1 MSDTRNANMEK
12 RRRRIIAEA
21 HTMLAEGGFERL
33 NLRDLATAADV
44 TVPTVYNLI
53 GNKEALLK
61 ALTLG
66 SMETYENELAGQL
79 PCPAAD
85 LPGIMADVFSGMIS
99 RQGAYF
105 RATVL
110 ANERLE
116 AQREKPGDFGFRRDE
131 VRKILKTLF
140 QQSRD
145 EGLLKGEIDHR
156 LLIDQ
161 AVVIQ
166 EVALR
171 DWAHRLISRPA
182 FHRRLLAG
190 LYTSLYCDATAAYRA
205 SLTDKLRAL

>member
-1 MSDTRNANMEK
+1 M
-12 RRRRIIAEA
+12 IA
-21 HTMLAEGGFERL
+21 
-33 NLRDLATAADV
+33 
-44 TVPTVYNLI
+44 
-53 GNKEALLK
+53 
-61 ALTLG
+61 
-66 SMETYENELAGQL
+66 
-79 PCPAAD
+79 
-85 LPGIMADVFSGMIS
+85 

-116 AQREKPGDFGFRRDE
+116 AQREKPGEFGFRRAE
-131 VRKILKTLF
+131 VRKILKKLF
-140 QQSRD
+140 QQSLD

-190 LYTSLYCDATAAYRA
+190 LYTTLFCDATEDYRA
-205 SLTDKLRAL
+205 SLTRKLQVL